1 MLTLRIDKETTQQNI
16 SWSNNDVCFSQHC
29 CSVYCFSD
37 QSESSYSQLSTL
49 KSASIWARIEI
60 KLHILRFQNQHDD
73 ILELQ
78 MLHNHVRWLTITPA
92 YILTQNTKTRLNRNL
107 FDNYIM
113 TVHWIECNQISW
125 WKKSWNLAFIIIWN
139 KILYQV
145 SFCYEFKI
153 LYNAHNV

>member
-1 MLTLRIDKETTQQNI
+1 MSVLVSIVVVFTATVI
-16 SWSNNDVCFSQHC
+16 SQKAR
-29 CSVYCFSD
+29 
-37 QSESSYSQLSTL
+37 YSQLYTL
-49 KSASIWARIEI
+49 KSASIWTRIEI

-78 MLHNHVRWLTITPA
+78 MLHNHARWHTITPA
-92 YILTQNTKTRLNRNL
+92 YILTQNTKSRLNRNL
-107 FDNYIM
+107 IDNYEYIM
-113 TVHWIECNQISW
+113 TVHWIECNQISR
-125 WKKSWNLAFIIIWN
+125 WKNSGNLAFLIIWN